1 MKKLLIFGLIGI
13 FLLSGC
19 EELKE
24 LYGIQPPVEEGYVPL
39 EEIMVEG
46 EGLEEIELPPEI
58 PEEEI
63 EIPELEEIIDE
74 EEIIEEI
81 FEEIPEESLEEIE
94 EEPGEGAKVII
105 IEETELISLKPQA
118 TDPDADKL
126 TFTYTTPLDKDG
138 KWQTNYGDAGEYTI
152 TLTASDGQLSATKD
166 VLIIVNKKEEV
177 PVIDEALPKEK
188 ALESVENS
196 KLTFSATASDLNND
210 PLVYSWK
217 LDGDWVSADK
227 SYVYDIRYDAAG
239 QHTIKLIVTDGAG
252 EASNIW
258 ALKVENVNRKPVLE
272 KIAAIRVKETETV
285 VIEPM
290 ATDPDGDELLFS
302 TDNDKFEDVDGRFEW
317 ETTYDDSG
325 DYVVTL
331 AVMDG
336 EAEVSQE
343 VTITI
348 ENVNRP
354 PIIQDV
360 VLG

>member
-1 MKKLLIFGLIGI
+1 MRRRGPKD
-13 FLLSGC
+13 
-19 EELKE
+19 
-24 LYGIQPPVEEGYVPL
+24 PL
-39 EEIMVEG
+39 
-46 EGLEEIELPPEI
+46 
-58 PEEEI
+58 
-63 EIPELEEIIDE
+63 
-74 EEIIEEI
+74 
-81 FEEIPEESLEEIE
+81 
-94 EEPGEGAKVII
+94 AKVII
-105 IEETELISLKPQA
+105 VTERDLVSLKPKA

-126 TFTYTTPLDKDG
+126 SFTYTTPLDGEG
-138 KWQTNYGDAGEYTI
+138 KWQTDYGDAGEYTI
-152 TLTASDGQLSATKD
+152 TITASDGELSATKD
-166 VLIIVNKKEEV
+166 VLIIVNKKEET
-177 PVIDEALPKEK
+177 PVIDEAVPKEK
-188 ALESVENS
+188 SLEAQENS
-196 KLTFSATASDLNND
+196 KLSFSVKASDLNKD
-210 PLVYSWK
+210 PLIYSWK
-217 LDGDWVSADK
+217 LDGEEVSTEN
-227 SYVYDIRYDAAG
+227 SYVYDMGYDAAG
-239 QHTIKLIVTDGAG
+239 QHTVKVLVSDGAG